1 MRLVLAD
8 GTVAE
13 IPPDP
18 ELTERAG
25 YLADELLPADPPS

>member
-1 MRLVLAD
+1 LVLAD